1 MPNDLV
7 SVFRFFLMKSYTDPI
22 NLNISQ

>member
-1 MPNDLV
+1 
-7 SVFRFFLMKSYTDPI
+7 MKSCTDPI